1 MISCN
6 YHVFSTFPRSKN
18 ISAIFRGVGRHR
30 KFPFSGGKVPFAF
43 VKNVFQI
50 AFLTHR
56 CCKAISV
63 SFCSY
68 LSVGQLNNEM
78 TSLLPAHSL
87 AENRAFQNQK
97 SGWSTTNRKICT
109 VLFCKNNCKLLSFF
123 LSLSLDLIR
132 ELASTAFDYDC
143 IYSFPTPPPSP
154 TFLGKFF

>member
-18 ISAIFRGVGRHR
+18 ISAIFRGVGTGQAPPPPQVFRRHR
-30 KFPFSGGKVPFAF
+30 KCPFSGGKVPFAF
-43 VKNVFQI
+43 VKNVVQI

-68 LSVGQLNNEM
+68 LTVGQLNNEM

-97 SGWSTTNRKICT
+97 SGWSTTN
-109 VLFCKNNCKLLSFF
+109 
-123 LSLSLDLIR
+123 
-132 ELASTAFDYDC
+132 
-143 IYSFPTPPPSP
+143 
-154 TFLGKFF
+154 